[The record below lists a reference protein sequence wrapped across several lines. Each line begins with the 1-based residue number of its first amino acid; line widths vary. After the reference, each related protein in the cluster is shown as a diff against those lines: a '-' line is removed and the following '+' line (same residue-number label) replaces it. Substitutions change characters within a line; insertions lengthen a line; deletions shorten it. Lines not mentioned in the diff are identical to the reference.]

1 MPRILD
7 SPSNTETAEMG
18 TVDTLLDRYRTARI
32 IGNRASTVARRR
44 LRERTA
50 GQAGPVAE
58 PELDR
63 ILDRYAGD
71 TVFVHIGLSDINA
84 AVDGDPFEFIVAKLT
99 ARFES
104 VLTPGFTPSFRKDDG
119 RVYHKQYSKPG
130 FGTFPRLF
138 QSVADYR
145 TDDATNSVFVHG
157 SARFDD
163 CDHHTTW
170 GERGC
175 FGALDRQNVQYL
187 AVGTDWLR
195 ASQLH
200 YVEWYYELPYVDRVE
215 YDGVIYYDETS
226 HEPVCQTTHEYHR
239 PVSWNRAKIADDLVA
254 AGALDRYNCN
264 GLRIF
269 AFNARDLRE
278 ALRPKLADDP
288 YYLVT

>member
-1 MPRILD
+1 MRQLLG
-7 SPSNTETAEMG
+7 SPPHADAAELS
-18 TVDTLLDRYRTARI
+18 TVETLLGQYQTARI
-32 IGNRASTVARRR
+32 ISNRAATVARRR
-44 LRERTA
+44 FRA
-50 GQAGPVAE
+50 GSAGSVAE
-58 PELDR
+58 SAFDR
-63 ILDRYAGD
+63 ILDRYVDD
-71 TVFVHIGLSDINA
+71 TVFVHVGLSDINA
-84 AVDGDPFEFIVAKLT
+84 AFDGDPFELMMDKLS

-145 TDDATNSVFVHG
+145 TNDATNSILVDGPF
-157 SARFDD
+157 RFDN

-170 GERGC
+170 GEAGC
-175 FGALDRQNVQYL
+175 FGALDRHNVQYL

-200 YVEWYYELPYVDRVE
+200 YVEWYYDLPYVDRVE

-226 HEPVCQTTHEYHR
+226 HQPVSQQTHEYHR
-239 PVSWNRAKIADDLVA
+239 PVSWNRAKIGNELAA
-254 AGALDRYNCN
+254 AGVLDRYNCN

-269 AFNARDLRE
+269 AFNARELRE
-278 ALRPKLADDP
+278 ALRPKLAADP